1 MSQENNIQ
9 AKIRNNPKF
18 AEMVG
23 KRTRFAIILSL
34 VVLVPY
40 YSYMLLVSLQPQLF
54 AGKISD
60 GSVITIGWPIAA
72 LIVIVGWL
80 LTGVY
85 VHRANGEFDRLTEEV
100 LKEARK

>member
-1 MSQENNIQ
+1 MSQNNIQ
-9 AKIRNNPKF
+9 AKIRANPKF
-18 AEMVG
+18 AELVG

-40 YSYMLLVSLQPQLF
+40 YSFMLLVSLQPQIF
-54 AGKISD
+54 AAKISE

-72 LIVIVGWL
+72 LIVIGGWL

-85 VHRANGEFDRLTEEV
+85 VNRANGVFDSLTEEV

>member
-1 MSQENNIQ
+1 MSQNSIQ
-9 AKIRNNPKF
+9 VKIRSNPKF
-18 AEMVG
+18 AELVG
-23 KRTRFAIILSL
+23 KRTRFAILLSL

-40 YSYMLLVSLQPQLF
+40 YTFMFLVSTQPQIF
-54 AGKISD
+54 ATKIAE

-72 LIVIVGWL
+72 LIVVCGWL

-85 VHRANGEFDRLTEEV
+85 VSRANGEFDSLTEEV

>member
-1 MSQENNIQ
+1 MSQSNIQ
-9 AKIRNNPKF
+9 AKIRSNPKF
-18 AEMVG
+18 AELVG
-23 KRTRFAIILSL
+23 KRTRFAVILSL

-40 YSYMLLVSLQPQLF
+40 YTFMFLVSTQPQIF
-54 AGKISD
+54 AAKIGE

-72 LIVIVGWL
+72 LIVVVGWL

>member
-1 MSQENNIQ
+1 MSQPNIQ
-9 AKIRNNPKF
+9 ARIRSNPRF
-18 AEMVG
+18 AELVG

-40 YSYMLLVSLQPQLF
+40 YTFMLLVSLQPQLF
-54 AGKISD
+54 AAKIGE

-72 LIVIVGWL
+72 LIVLGGWL

-85 VHRANGEFDRLTEEV
+85 VNRANGEFDEITAEV
-100 LKEARK
+100 LKEASK

>member
-1 MSQENNIQ
+1 MSQENIQ
-9 AKIRNNPKF
+9 AKIRSNPKF
-18 AEMVG
+18 AELVG

-40 YSYMLLVSLQPQLF
+40 YTFMFLVSTQPQLF
-54 AGKISD
+54 ASKLAE

-72 LIVIVGWL
+72 LIVVGGWL

-85 VHRANGEFDRLTEEV
+85 VSRANGEFDSITEEV

>member
-1 MSQENNIQ
+1 MSQQTLQE
-9 AKIRNNPKF
+9 KIRGNPKF
-18 AEMVG
+18 AELVG

-34 VVLVPY
+34 LVLVPY
-40 YSYMLLVSLQPQLF
+40 YSFMLLVSLQPQIF
-54 AGKISD
+54 AAKISE

-72 LIVIVGWL
+72 LIIVGGWL

-85 VHRANGEFDRLTEEV
+85 VSRANGEFDSITAEV